1 LLAGLIEDGEGN
13 RFTSSF
19 TVKSGRR
26 YRYYV
31 SRPAEKSGS
40 GESKEWARV
49 PAHEVESRVMEK
61 FREFLKSDTDLIDGA
76 AETGEGPATLAPLV
90 TAAKKLAARSSIHS
104 TDLRALIILLFQRV
118 VIRESQIQIEIWR
131 ARLRE
136 ILENGNEINSDH
148 LAGVQKSTDSSDIIY
163 LTIEAKRKRYGGEI
177 HLVIPPSSGVPV
189 RHPAT
194 SSNQSRCKGSCLAP
208 KSARRGSRRYEITGP
223 ASRPHATL
231 CQECFYLCLP
241 RARHRGSNPRRTS
254 ASRIEVRAPLQ
265 GDPVAGLNSVAG
277 SDFRKIDIQMML
289 PCNRP

>member
-189 RHPAT
+189 RHPRPALIKAVVRGHAWHRKVLDGEVADMRSLALQVGLT
-194 SSNQSRCKGSCLAP
+194 PHYVRNVFTCAFLAP
-208 KSARRGSRRYEITGP
+208 DIVEAILEGRQPLALKFAHLYKEI
-223 ASRPHATL
+223 
-231 CQECFYLCLP
+231 
-241 RARHRGSNPRRTS
+241 
-254 ASRIEVRAPLQ
+254 PLL
-265 GDPVAGLNSVAG
+265 D
-277 SDFRKIDIQMML
+277 
-289 PCNRP
+289 